1 MGELNLYHLKTF
13 YTVARHLNYSRAGE
27 ELAISQPA
35 VSRQV
40 AALEKSL
47 CMDLFVQRGRQVEL
61 TDAGRSLFDY
71 ADRIFHLVN
80 RAERTLAEYKDLE
93 RGQVFFGAGIT
104 IGCWLIPQIMKS
116 FQQMHPHIEVSLLL
130 ANSSTIERM
139 VTCGD
144 LDLGF
149 TAGSIM
155 NPALHMESIF
165 REELVL
171 VISSQHPLVRPNI
184 TAAELKGET
193 LLWREKG
200 SAARDLVEQYLEEE
214 GLTFKNRAEVS
225 DSGAIKQLVID
236 QMGAAFLPHH
246 AVEQELKSGV
256 LYRVEY
262 GNSIIELNCHIVS
275 VKDMHSYPA
284 VLAFL
289 NYVRKWASE
298 HKITCRKGK

>member
-47 CMDLFVQRGRQVEL
+47 GLNLFVQRGRQVEL

-71 ADRIFHLVN
+71 ADRIFHLAG

-93 RGQVFFGAGIT
+93 RGQVFLGAGIT
-104 IGCWLIPQIMKS
+104 TGCRLIPQALKN
-116 FQQMHPHIEVSLLL
+116 FQQIHPHIDISLCL
-130 ANSSTIERM
+130 ANSAAIESK
-139 VTCGD
+139 VACGD

-149 TAGSIM
+149 TAGRVM
-155 NPALHMESIF
+155 NPALHMEPIF
-165 REELVL
+165 REELVF
-171 VISSQHPLVRPNI
+171 VISTQHHLARPNI
-184 TAAELKGET
+184 TVAELTGET

-200 SAARDLVEQYLEEE
+200 SAAKDLVEQYLAEE
-214 GLTFKNRAEVS
+214 GLTFKNQVEVS
-225 DSGAIKQLVID
+225 DSGAIKQLVLE

-262 GNSIIELNCHIVS
+262 GKSTIVANCHIVS

-289 NYVRKWASE
+289 NYIRKWVSE
-298 HKITCRKGK
+298 H

>member
-1 MGELNLYHLKTF
+1 MSELNLYHLKTF
-13 YTVARHLNYSRAGE
+13 YTVARHLNYSRAGK

-47 CMDLFVQRGRQVEL
+47 GMNLFVQRGRQVEL

-71 ADRIFHLVN
+71 ADRIFHLVV
-80 RAERTLAEYKDLE
+80 RAERTIAEYKDLE
-93 RGQVFFGAGIT
+93 RGQVFLGAGIT
-104 IGCWLIPQIMKS
+104 IGCRLIPQVLKS

-149 TAGSIM
+149 TAGNIV
-155 NPALHMESIF
+155 NPTLHMESIF

-171 VISSQHPLVRPNI
+171 VISTQHPLARPNV
-184 TAAELKGET
+184 TANDLKGEM

-200 SAARDLVEQYLEEE
+200 AAARDIVEQYLDEE
-214 GLTFKNRAEVS
+214 GLRFKNQAEVS
-225 DSGAIKQLVID
+225 DSGAIKQLVLE
-236 QMGAAFLPHH
+236 QMGVAFLPHH
-246 AVEQELKSGV
+246 AVEQELKSGT
-256 LYRVEY
+256 LCRVEAGQSTIAVY
-262 GNSIIELNCHIVS
+262 CHIVS

-289 NYVRKWASE
+289 NYVRKWVSE
-298 HKITCRKGK
+298 H

>member
-47 CMDLFVQRGRQVEL
+47 GMNLFVQRGRQVEL

-71 ADRIFHLVN
+71 ADRIFHLVV
-80 RAERTLAEYKDLE
+80 RAERTIAEYKDLE
-93 RGQVFFGAGIT
+93 RGQVFLGAGIT
-104 IGCWLIPQIMKS
+104 IGCRLIPQVLKN
-116 FQQMHPHIEVSLLL
+116 FQHLHPHIEVSLLL
-130 ANSSTIERM
+130 NNSSTIERM

-149 TAGSIM
+149 TAGNIV

-171 VISSQHPLVRPNI
+171 VISTQHPLARPNV
-184 TAAELKGET
+184 TANDLQGEM

-200 SAARDLVEQYLEEE
+200 SAARDIVEQYLDKE
-214 GLTFKNRAEVS
+214 GLRFKNQAEVN
-225 DSGAIKQLVID
+225 DSGAIKQLVLE
-236 QMGAAFLPHH
+236 QMGVAFLPHH
-246 AVEQELKSGV
+246 AVEQELKAGT
-256 LYRVEY
+256 LGRVEAGQSTIAVY
-262 GNSIIELNCHIVS
+262 CHIVS

-289 NYVRKWASE
+289 NYVRKWVSE
-298 HKITCRKGK
+298 H

>member
-1 MGELNLYHLKTF
+1 MSELNLYHLKTF
-13 YTVARHLNYSRAGE
+13 YTVARHLNYSRAGK

-47 CMDLFVQRGRQVEL
+47 GMNLFVQRGRQVEL

-71 ADRIFHLVN
+71 ADRIFHLVV
-80 RAERTLAEYKDLE
+80 RAERTIAEYKDLE
-93 RGQVFFGAGIT
+93 RGQVFLGAGIT
-104 IGCWLIPQIMKS
+104 IGCRLIPQVLKS

-149 TAGSIM
+149 TAGNIV
-155 NPALHMESIF
+155 NPTLHMESIF
-165 REELVL
+165 REELLL
-171 VISSQHPLVRPNI
+171 VISTQHPLARPNV
-184 TAAELKGET
+184 TANDLKSEM

-200 SAARDLVEQYLEEE
+200 SAARDIVEQYLVEE
-214 GLTFKNRAEVS
+214 GLRFKNQAEVS
-225 DSGAIKQLVID
+225 DSGAIKQLVLE
-236 QMGAAFLPHH
+236 QMGVAFLPHH
-246 AVEQELKSGV
+246 AVEQELKSGT
-256 LYRVEY
+256 LCRVEAGQSTIAVY
-262 GNSIIELNCHIVS
+262 CHIVS

-289 NYVRKWASE
+289 NYVRKWVSE
-298 HKITCRKGK
+298 H

>member
-1 MGELNLYHLKTF
+1 MSELNLYHLKTF
-13 YTVARHLNYSRAGE
+13 YTVARHLNYSRAGK

-47 CMDLFVQRGRQVEL
+47 SMNLFVQRGRQVEL

-71 ADRIFHLVN
+71 ADRIFHLVV
-80 RAERTLAEYKDLE
+80 RAERTITEYKDLE
-93 RGQVFFGAGIT
+93 RGQVFLGAGIT
-104 IGCWLIPQIMKS
+104 IGCRLIPQVLKS

-149 TAGSIM
+149 TAGNIV
-155 NPALHMESIF
+155 NPAMHMESIF

-171 VISSQHPLVRPNI
+171 VISTQHPLARPNV
-184 TAAELKGET
+184 TANDLKGEM

-200 SAARDLVEQYLEEE
+200 SAARDIVEQYLNEE
-214 GLTFKNRAEVS
+214 GLRFKNQAEVS
-225 DSGAIKQLVID
+225 DSGAIKQLVLE
-236 QMGAAFLPHH
+236 QMGVAFLPHH
-246 AVEQELKSGV
+246 AVEQELKSGT
-256 LYRVEY
+256 LCRVEVGQSTIAVY
-262 GNSIIELNCHIVS
+262 CHIVS

-289 NYVRKWASE
+289 NYVRKWVSE
-298 HKITCRKGK
+298 H

>member
-40 AALEKSL
+40 AALENSL
-47 CMDLFVQRGRQVEL
+47 GIDVFVQRGRQVEL

-71 ADRIFHLVN
+71 ADRIFHLVV
-80 RAERTLAEYKDLE
+80 RAERTIAEYKDLE
-93 RGQVFFGAGIT
+93 RGQVFLGAGIT
-104 IGCWLIPQIMKS
+104 IGCRLIPQALKS
-116 FQQMHPHIEVSLLL
+116 FQQMHPHIEVSLFLS
-130 ANSSTIERM
+130 NSSTIERM

-149 TAGSIM
+149 TAGEIK
-155 NPALHMESIF
+155 NPALHVEPIF
-165 REELVL
+165 HEELVL
-171 VISSQHPLVRPNI
+171 VVSIKHPLARLNI
-184 TAAELKGET
+184 SAAELTGET

-200 SAARDLVEQYLEEE
+200 STARSLVEQYLDKE
-214 GLTFKNRAEVS
+214 GLTFKKKAEVS
-225 DSGAIKQLVID
+225 DSGAIKQLVIE
-236 QMGAAFLPHH
+236 QMGIAFLPHH
-246 AVEQELKSGV
+246 AVEQELKSEI
-256 LYRVEY
+256 LYSVEY
-262 GNSIIELNCHIVS
+262 GKSAIAVNCHIIS

-289 NYVRKWASE
+289 NFMRKWINNYSSSPS
-298 HKITCRKGK
+298 HP